1 VDDGPHHHQVV
12 EATLRG
18 LKGFSFAGFHAGHD
32 AVATFAKLASSAT
45 GRLPDVI
52 LMDFY
57 LGHERGDA
65 VTAEL
70 RRLEPP
76 RARPV
81 IVGYSS
87 VSSGSERIVEAGG
100 DLILPK
106 ICDPSGTNPQL
117 RRFLEQLHLPGGVSH
132 A

>member
-1 VDDGPHHHQVV
+1 
-12 EATLRG
+12 
-18 LKGFSFAGFHAGHD
+18 
-32 AVATFAKLASSAT
+32 
-45 GRLPDVI
+45 
-52 LMDFY
+52 
-57 LGHERGDA
+57 
-65 VTAEL
+65 
-70 RRLEPP
+70 
-76 RARPV
+76 V